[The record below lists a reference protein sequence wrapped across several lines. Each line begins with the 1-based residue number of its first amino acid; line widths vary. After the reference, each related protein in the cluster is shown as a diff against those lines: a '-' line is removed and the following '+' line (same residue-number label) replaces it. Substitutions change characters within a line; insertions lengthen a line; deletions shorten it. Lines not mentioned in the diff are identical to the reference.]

1 MGLYFHVSFSVC
13 GVEGLACRACAL
25 CCLQAW
31 FWGWPQARTP
41 LISPHRFTA
50 VAQPWLRLWFA
61 FCLPTCLHGFR
72 GVRGRAPRRCLVPS
86 KVLPPSQSRLPFE
99 MEIFCPDAAFSRLPE
114 SRKPSPVSVFLSATD
129 SSGLIAATFNREMR
143 ISHTA
148 QVQPRWGGE
157 LCVGHPEIRESPS
170 PESSALGTDSFFFTS
185 WGSPE
190 VCPIIEDRM
199 GWDRMGR
206 EGMGGLL
213 PSAPLLRLPQ
223 APEAPE
229 KGFL

>member
-1 MGLYFHVSFSVC
+1 M
-13 GVEGLACRACAL
+13 
-25 CCLQAW
+25 
-31 FWGWPQARTP
+31 
-41 LISPHRFTA
+41 
-50 VAQPWLRLWFA
+50 AQPWLRLWFA
-61 FCLPTCLHGFR
+61 FCLPTCLRGFR

-114 SRKPSPVSVFLSATD
+114 SRKPSTVSVFLSATD

-148 QVQPRWGGE
+148 LVQPRWGGE
-157 LCVGHPEIRESPS
+157 LCVGHLESPS

-190 VCPIIEDRM
+190 VCPVIGDWM
-199 GWDRMGR
+199 GRDRMGR

>member
-1 MGLYFHVSFSVC
+1 M
-13 GVEGLACRACAL
+13 
-25 CCLQAW
+25 
-31 FWGWPQARTP
+31 
-41 LISPHRFTA
+41 
-50 VAQPWLRLWFA
+50 
-61 FCLPTCLHGFR
+61 
-72 GVRGRAPRRCLVPS
+72 
-86 KVLPPSQSRLPFE
+86 
-99 MEIFCPDAAFSRLPE
+99 
-114 SRKPSPVSVFLSATD
+114 SVFLSATD
-129 SSGLIAATFNREMR
+129 SSGLIAATFNREMK

-170 PESSALGTDSFFFTS
+170 PESSALGIDSFFFTS

-190 VCPIIEDRM
+190 VCPVIGDRM
-199 GWDRMGR
+199 GRDRMGR